1 MGKEIPKLLKVG
13 QFAKRYDINRQT
25 IYKMIRA
32 GELKHIEVGGMIRLF
47 PLEEEGDD
55 DAC

>member
-1 MGKEIPKLLKVG
+1 MGKEIQKLMKVG
-13 QFAKRYDINRQT
+13 QFAKRYDINRAKV
-25 IYKMIRA
+25 YKMIKS
-32 GELKHIEVGGMIRLF
+32 GELKHIEVGGMIRVF